1 MEFDIRQPNIN
12 PAASERTQIE
22 QMKSYLIQLAQQLQW
37 AFASLDTSSH
47 TVIVNPIST
56 PSDFVVEQG
65 AVEQGVD
72 GIWHL
77 RKWNSGIAECWGS
90 RRVTVTN
97 FEGWETIYSS
107 LVNSYAY
114 PTGLF
119 KDVPMCQVS
128 AEVVETGQPAWI
140 AAIAGQSTEEQTPKQ
155 TPKLLICKPTN
166 ESAGYD
172 ILYYAIG
179 RWK

>member
-72 GIWHL
+72 SIWHL

-90 RRVTVTN
+90 RRVTVDISTAW
-97 FEGWETIYSS
+97 GAIYYGS
-107 LVNSYAY
+107 VNAYAF
-114 PTGLF
+114 PQGLF
-119 KDVPMCQVS
+119 TDVPICQATADFGGNSQAAWLCVAGSTTKDS
-128 AEVVETGQPAWI
+128 APAVWFCRPNI
-140 AAIAGQSTEEQTPKQ
+140 SNQA
-155 TPKLLICKPTN
+155 N
-166 ESAGYD
+166 YD

>member
-22 QMKSYLIQLAQQLQW
+22 QMKSYLIQLVQQLQW

-56 PSDFVVEQG
+56 PSDFVVEQRS
-65 AVEQGVD
+65 VD
-72 GIWHL
+72 IWYL

-90 RRVTVTN
+90 RSVTVTN
-97 FEGWETIYSS
+97 FEGWGTIYRS
-107 LVNSYAY
+107 LVDYYAY
-114 PTGLF
+114 PSDLF
-119 KDVPMCQVS
+119 KEAPMCQVS

-140 AAIAGQSTEEQTPKQ
+140 AIAGKSTNEQ
-155 TPKLLICKPTN
+155 TPKLLLCKPTN
-166 ESAGYD
+166 ENTGFD
-172 ILYYAIG
+172 IFYYSIG